1 MKRFIVFAVLLS
13 LLLCGCTQLLT
24 PPTEP
29 ATQPT
34 TEPAAE
40 STPTTEPTTEPTQ
53 PVAER
58 VTVYLL
64 KKTAYFDSG
73 YVEYTYDEDHNIDAY
88 KVFTIEN
95 APMYDV
101 YFEGKDA
108 NGMAGLVRTQWADG
122 MGGDTRKLV
131 YSADGKLQEEQ
142 MTGSTFS
149 GFQFAYDQQGNRTE
163 KREYY
168 EGVLESAV
176 YYEYDGR
183 QLTEV
188 FCQDKEGNKIFQCKV
203 ENGRIVEQNCYDSES
218 EYGYRY
224 EYDENGNLI
233 KTTYYQDGVTFPG
246 DQYFYEAVEVDAARA
261 PYLLE
266 QQKYLIPMA

>member
-1 MKRFIVFAVLLS
+1 MKRFTVFAVLLS
-13 LLLCGCTQLLT
+13 LLLCGCTQLFT

-34 TEPAAE
+34 TEPAIE
-40 STPTTEPTTEPTQ
+40 STPITEPTTEPTQ
-53 PVAER
+53 PVAEK
-58 VTVYLL
+58 VTVCLL
-64 KKTAYFDSG
+64 KKTTYFDSG
-73 YVEYTYDEDHNIDAY
+73 HVEYTYDENYNIDAY

-95 APMYDV
+95 APMYNV
-101 YFEGKDA
+101 FFEQKDA
-108 NGMAGLVRTQWADG
+108 NGMAGMVRTRWADG
-122 MGGDTRKLV
+122 MGDDTRTLV
-131 YSADGKLQEEQ
+131 YSADGKLQEEK
-142 MTGSTFS
+142 MTGSNFS
-149 GFQFAYDQQGNRTE
+149 GFQFAYDQLGNRTE

-168 EGVLESAV
+168 DGILESVV
-176 YYEYDGR
+176 YYAYDGR
-183 QLTEV
+183 QLTEA
-188 FCQDKEGNKIFQCKV
+188 FCEDREGNKKFQCKV
-203 ENGRIVEQNCYDSES
+203 ENGRIVEQTCFDSES

-233 KTTYYQDGVTFPG
+233 EATYYQDGENFPG